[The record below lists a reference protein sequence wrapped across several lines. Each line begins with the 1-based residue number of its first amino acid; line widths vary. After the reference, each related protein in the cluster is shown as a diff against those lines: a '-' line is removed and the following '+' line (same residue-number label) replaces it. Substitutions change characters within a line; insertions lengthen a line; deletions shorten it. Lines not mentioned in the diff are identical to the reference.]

1 MKSASKPTGDQAKN
15 DDHICLFCAQ
25 RIVVEKSRQG
35 TIIALNKNT
44 LQSHEC
50 PNVHYLKSQLKM
62 PDYKENNENIR
73 SNDEHRSGQSDL
85 LEFIQRDA
93 ADNEN
98 DHDDDGNAIRTF
110 NGASARRR
118 PSLI

>member
-1 MKSASKPTGDQAKN
+1 MKNSASKPTGEQAKN
-15 DDHICLFCAQ
+15 DDHICLFCSQ
-25 RIVVEKSRQG
+25 RIVVEKGRQR
-35 TIIALNKNT
+35 TVIALNENT

-50 PNVHYLKSQLKM
+50 PNVRYQKSRLKM

-73 SNDEHRSGQSDL
+73 SNDEHRSRQSNL

-98 DHDDDGNAIRTF
+98 DHDDDNAIRTS
-110 NGASARRR
+110 NPEPAED
-118 PSLI
+118 